1 MNKINTVKPVTQIWP
16 APAKLNLFLHIT
28 GQREDG
34 YHLLQSVIQFIDL
47 CDQLQFTARKDSDIR
62 RENSNSD
69 ILQDNDLSIR
79 AAKLLQKTC
88 AIKQGINIKLNKV
101 IPMGAGLGGGSSNAA
116 TTLLALNQI
125 WKCGLKLNELEKLGT
140 LLGAD
145 VPVFIRG
152 VASWVEGIG
161 ELLKPIKLS
170 EPWHVVVFPNVHV
183 DTKQMF
189 ADPDLTRNC
198 TPIKIHDFT
207 QQRTRN
213 VFEPI
218 ARRQQPEV
226 ERAFQWLDQY
236 FPARLTGSGSAL
248 FTACAS
254 QQQAEEIAASCPQEW
269 IAYAA
274 KGLNRSPVYSLCEYN
289 QV

>member
-1 MNKINTVKPVTQIWP
+1 MNKINTVNLVTQIWP
-16 APAKLNLFLHIT
+16 APAKLNLFLHIL

-34 YHLLQSVIQFIDL
+34 YHLLQSIIQFIDL

-62 RENSNSD
+62 RENSNST
-69 ILQDNDLSIR
+69 ISQDNDLSIR

-88 AIKQGINIKLNKV
+88 AINQGINIKLKKV

-125 WKCGLKLNELEKLGT
+125 WKCGLEVEELEKLGR

-152 VASWVEGIG
+152 VASWAEGTG
-161 ELLKPIKLS
+161 EILRPIKLP
-170 EPWHVVVFPNVHV
+170 EPWHVVVFPNVHL

-189 ADPDLTRNC
+189 ADPDLTRNS
-198 TPIKIHDFT
+198 TPIKIRDFT

-218 ARRQQPEV
+218 ARRRQPEV
-226 ERAFQWLDQY
+226 ERAFQWLNQY
-236 FPARLTGSGSAL
+236 SSARLTGSGSAL
-248 FTACAS
+248 FAVCAS
-254 QQQAEEIAASCPQEW
+254 QKQAEDIAASCPQEW
-269 IAYAA
+269 IAYVA
-274 KGLNRSPVYSLCEYN
+274 KGLNRSPVCSLY
-289 QV
+289 

>member
-1 MNKINTVKPVTQIWP
+1 MNKINTVNLVTQIWP
-16 APAKLNLFLHIT
+16 APAKLNLFLHIL

-34 YHLLQSVIQFIDL
+34 YHLLQSVIQFIDI
-47 CDQLQFTARKDSDIR
+47 CDQLQFIARKDSDIQ
-62 RENSNSD
+62 RENSNSK
-69 ILQDNDLSIR
+69 ISQDNDLSIR

-88 AIKQGINIKLNKV
+88 SIKQGINIKLKKV

-125 WKCGLKLNELEKLGT
+125 WRCGLEVEELEKLGR

-152 VASWVEGIG
+152 VASWAEGTG
-161 ELLKPIKLS
+161 ELLRPIKLP
-170 EPWHVVVFPNVHV
+170 EPWHVVVFPNVHL

-189 ADPDLTRNC
+189 ADPDLTHNC
-198 TPIKIHDFT
+198 TPIKIRDFT

-218 ARRQQPEV
+218 ARRRQPEV
-226 ERAFQWLDQY
+226 ERAFQWLNQY
-236 FPARLTGSGSAL
+236 SSARLTGSGSAL
-248 FTACAS
+248 FAVCAS
-254 QQQAEEIAASCPQEW
+254 QQQAEDIAASCPHEW
-269 IAYAA
+269 IAYVA
-274 KGLNRSPVYSLCEYN
+274 KGLNRSPVCSLYEYN
-289 QV
+289 